1 MDEGVGFG
9 EAGAAD
15 WLEDWQVGR
24 RLNTRGRNK
33 VVMAAG
39 MLSRSGEALDRFD
52 GFIRYLM
59 TNHGYQL
66 GDFLEIS
73 YNSTQDVEG
82 WRPIPYDSI
91 HCEAG
96 LSDVTAHVG
105 RGMRWYRSVLPD
117 DTRYH
122 LIGYSLGG
130 VALFE
135 ASAALLFGEPE
146 RWAGRIGSL
155 TTLAAPLF
163 GTDLGLE
170 GDLLSALGF
179 GTFLPSGIAVRE
191 LVARGSNPL
200 HRASMERIAGRL
212 RAQGVN
218 LLTLADADDVVVTPA
233 DAVIAP
239 PHERDWYVLSSK
251 SQASLFGGGG
261 IGRPLGHGPL
271 LTNTLAWVRMA
282 KSIGPQEPRGG

>member
-1 MDEGVGFG
+1 MDDRVGFG
-9 EAGAAD
+9 EAKSAD
-15 WLEDWQVGR
+15 WLADWQSGR

-33 VVMAAG
+33 IALAAG
-39 MLSRSGEALDRFD
+39 MLSRSGEALDRFE

-59 TNHGYQL
+59 TNQGYEA

-73 YNSTQDVEG
+73 YNSVQDVEG
-82 WRPIPYDSI
+82 WRPIPYDTT

-96 LSDVTAHVG
+96 LADVTAHVG
-105 RGMRWYRSVLPD
+105 RGLRWYRSILPD

-146 RWAGRIGSL
+146 RWQGRIGSL
-155 TTLAAPLF
+155 TTLSAPLF

-170 GDLLSALGF
+170 GELLGALGF
-179 GTFLPSGIAVRE
+179 GTLLPSGIAVRD
-191 LVARGSNPL
+191 LVARGSDPL
-200 HRASMERIAGRL
+200 HRASVERIAARL
-212 RAQGVN
+212 RGQGVN

-239 PHERDWYVLSSK
+239 LSERDWHVLSSRN
-251 SQASLFGGGG
+251 QVSLFGGGG
-261 IGRPLGHGPL
+261 IGKPLGHGPL
-271 LTNTLAWVRMA
+271 LMNTLAWVRMA
-282 KSIGPQEPRGG
+282 KSIGPQEPRTG

>member
-1 MDEGVGFG
+1 MDDRVGYGAEGS
-9 EAGAAD
+9 AD
-15 WLEDWQVGR
+15 WLDDWQAGR

-33 VVMAAG
+33 IVLAAG

-52 GFIRYLM
+52 GFIRYLT
-59 TNHGYQL
+59 TNHGYQA

-82 WRPIPYDSI
+82 WRPIPYESTD
-91 HCEAG
+91 CQAG

-105 RGMRWYRSVLPD
+105 RGLRWYRSILPD

-146 RWAGRIGSL
+146 RWEGRIGSL
-155 TTLAAPLF
+155 ITLSAPLF
-163 GTDLGLE
+163 GTDLGIE

-179 GTFLPSGIAVRE
+179 GTLLPSGIAVRE
-191 LVARGSNPL
+191 LVARGSDPL
-200 HRASMERIAGRL
+200 HRASVERIAARL
-212 RAQGVN
+212 RSQGVN
-218 LLTLADADDVVVTPA
+218 LLTLADPEDVVVTPA
-233 DAVIAP
+233 EAVIAP
-239 PHERDWYVLSSK
+239 LHERDWYVLSSR
-251 SQASLFGGGG
+251 SQVSLFGGSAVGV
-261 IGRPLGHGPL
+261 PLGHGPL

-282 KSIGPQEPRGG
+282 KAIGPQEPRG

>member
-1 MDEGVGFG
+1 MDDRVGFAEEG
-9 EAGAAD
+9 RAD
-15 WLEDWQVGR
+15 WLEDWQSGR
-24 RLNTRGRNK
+24 RLNTSGRNK
-33 VVMAAG
+33 VALAAG
-39 MLSRSGEALDRFD
+39 MLSRSGEALERFD

-59 TNHGYQL
+59 TNHGYEA

-82 WRPIPYDSI
+82 WRPIPYDSV

-105 RGMRWYRSVLPD
+105 RGLRWYRARLPD
-117 DTRYH
+117 DTHYH

-146 RWAGRIGSL
+146 RWQGRIGSL

-179 GTFLPSGIAVRE
+179 GTLLPSGIAARE
-191 LVARGSNPL
+191 LVARGSDPL
-200 HRASMERIAGRL
+200 HRASVERIAARL

-218 LLTLADADDVVVTPA
+218 LLTLADAQDVVVTPS

-239 PHERDWYVLSSK
+239 PHERDWHVLSSQR
-251 SQASLFGGGG
+251 QASLFGGGTVG
-261 IGRPLGHGPL
+261 VPLGHGPL

-282 KSIGPQEPRGG
+282 KAIGPQEPRVG